1 MIFLL
6 TFLFIFFQACY
17 PTEIA
22 NASNPETKDYWI
34 RFLLRREEEK
44 ITTTEL
50 EAETGVEFETESSTQ
65 RPFSE
70 NLNPRELE
78 WTLLIGTSGASTYG
92 EGIAVDNNGFIY
104 VAGDTDKGVYKAEPI
119 GNRDLILGKYD
130 SRKNTIWTKQV
141 GAPKIRLEVKDF
153 AVDSNRNVYV
163 TGDTKDSFASP
174 LSGERDLFL
183 IKFNSDGSQAWA
195 KQTGCVG
202 KDYSTNVKKI
212 AVDTFGNSYIIGN
225 STGPFGRSA
234 IGPNGFIIKFD
245 TNGNRIWVKQISVNG
260 AHALIYLG
268 GITIDE
274 VRDIIYVTGSGR
286 ANFSTNSVPG
296 IGFLDLFIFKY
307 DSSGNRQFFA
317 QLGSAS
323 STTEGSSINVDPSG
337 NVFVGGTSN
346 GNFESETENKSNFRG
361 LLVKY
366 DSSGTRQWVQQFDP
380 IDNRRKQTVITAITT
395 DANGNIFTT
404 GYSSENITNET
415 NTSIGRNDLFLTKFN
430 SSGQI
435 EWTQQIGTSQSSI
448 FSTGIGLD
456 SQGNLYC
463 SGYTSQSMNQ
473 IPRKGVYDLFLL
485 KFK

>member
-1 MIFLL
+1 MIFFPI
-6 TFLFIFFQACY
+6 FLFIFIQTCY
-17 PTEIA
+17 PTEII

-34 RFLLRREEEK
+34 RLLLRGGEEK

-50 EAETGVEFETESSTQ
+50 ETEIEFETETPAQ
-65 RPFSE
+65 KPFSE
-70 NLNPRELE
+70 NLNSRKLE
-78 WTLLIGTSGASTYG
+78 WTLLVGTSDARTYG
-92 EGIAVDNNGFIY
+92 GGMAIDNKGFIY

-130 SRKNTIWTKQV
+130 SRKNAIWTKQA
-141 GAPKIRLEVKDF
+141 GAPKTKLEVKDLS
-153 AVDSNRNVYV
+153 VDSQGNVYIV
-163 TGDTKDSFASP
+163 GDTKNNFASP
-174 LSGERDLFL
+174 LSGEQDLFL

-195 KQTGCVG
+195 RQTGCIG
-202 KDYSTNVKKI
+202 NYSTSAKKI

-225 STGPFGRSA
+225 STGAFGGTE
-234 IGPNGFIIKFD
+234 IGTNGFIIKFD
-245 TNGNRIWVKQISVNG
+245 TNGNQIWVKQISANK
-260 AHALIYLG
+260 ANIPIYPG

-274 VRDIIYVTGSGR
+274 VRDSIYVTGSGR
-286 ANFSTNSVPG
+286 ANFSTNTIPS

-307 DSSGNRQFFA
+307 DSNGNRQFFA
-317 QLGSAS
+317 QLGFAS
-323 STTEGSSINVDPSG
+323 STTDGSSLSVDPSG

-346 GNFESETENKSNFRG
+346 ANFESETKNKSNFRG

-366 DSSGTRQWVQQFDP
+366 DSSGVRQWIQQLGP
-380 IDNRRKQTVITAITT
+380 IGNQRKQTVITAITT

-404 GYSSENITNET
+404 GYSSENTTDET
-415 NTSIGRNDLFLTKFN
+415 NASTGRNDLFLAKFN

-435 EWTQQIGTSQSSI
+435 GWTRQIGTSKSLI

-456 SQGNLYC
+456 FEGNLYC

-473 IPRKGVYDLFLL
+473 ISKKGVYDLFLL

>member
-1 MIFLL
+1 M
-6 TFLFIFFQACY
+6 
-17 PTEIA
+17 
-22 NASNPETKDYWI
+22 
-34 RFLLRREEEK
+34 
-44 ITTTEL
+44 
-50 EAETGVEFETESSTQ
+50 
-65 RPFSE
+65 
-70 NLNPRELE
+70 
-78 WTLLIGTSGASTYG
+78 
-92 EGIAVDNNGFIY
+92 
-104 VAGDTDKGVYKAEPI
+104 
-119 GNRDLILGKYD
+119 
-130 SRKNTIWTKQV
+130 
-141 GAPKIRLEVKDF
+141 
-153 AVDSNRNVYV
+153 
-163 TGDTKDSFASP
+163 
-174 LSGERDLFL
+174 
-183 IKFNSDGSQAWA
+183 
-195 KQTGCVG
+195 
-202 KDYSTNVKKI
+202 
-212 AVDTFGNSYIIGN
+212 
-225 STGPFGRSA
+225 
-234 IGPNGFIIKFD
+234 
-245 TNGNRIWVKQISVNG
+245 
-260 AHALIYLG
+260 
-268 GITIDE
+268 
-274 VRDIIYVTGSGR
+274 TGSGR

-346 GNFESETENKSNFRG
+346 GNFESETKNKSNFRG